1 MFCKKKG
8 LTATVIFN
16 PAKISCSGSDFV
28 KTLADLFPDVDLT
41 TVTNGTMTYLYGGD
55 IWKMIIKDSNDQ
67 TLGTYQQYTG
77 DWTSAGFTFTGEF
90 VDEEVISFECNIK

>member
-1 MFCKKKG
+1 M
-8 LTATVIFN
+8 ATVIFN
-16 PAKISCSGSDFV
+16 PAKISCSDSDFV
-28 KTLADLFPDVDLT
+28 KALADLFPGVDLT

-55 IWKMIIKDSNDQ
+55 LWKMEIKDSGGS

-90 VDEEVISFECNIK
+90 VDEEVVSFECNIENR